1 MSTNYFTTPL
11 KPYGKDGERWPINGM
26 FESFFGREFEN
37 VPKENLSEF
46 LKSGLDRMNPNGL
59 VSLLP
64 DDTEGCDG
72 DVRIDLVYTP
82 SCAVAAIGIYLLLK
96 DPSSVSDTEKQKLQ
110 ILLNRIFSNGVA
122 GHGYGADEYRRKI
135 LCMFAL
141 TGAKS
146 LIDRYPDFCPQMKP
160 VLTEQL
166 ELVRKRPEGEPS
178 WTNPRDLTGL
188 SIQTI
193 AAWNGNTEPVFV
205 YGTLMQGESAHS
217 RLADAVYAGKAILRG
232 YAVYSVSWYP
242 GIVPE
247 EKEAVLG
254 ELYYVS
260 KQMIPG
266 MDEYEGEGTLYQR
279 KTVTVETQYG
289 KKEAYAYIYL
299 QKVSGDP
306 IRGGRWAGKEN
317 DPVWYACYGS
327 NLREERFKDY
337 IVGNEHPRW
346 GKPKKGC
353 TDKTLWTDSMVMEY
367 PGQLYFGN
375 SSSQWQNMGVAFYDP
390 DAEGKTY
397 MRLYRITFGQLLE
410 VWKQEGSGENWYDS
424 LYPVEIT
431 KEGIPVYTISSKKRK
446 AFNLPDEQYLE
457 VIRDGLVLECGIG
470 EKAAKNYLK
479 QAQKRE

>member
-217 RLADAVYAGKAILRG
+217 RLADAVFAGKAILRG

-299 QKVSGDP
+299 NKVFGNP
-306 IRGGRWAGKEN
+306 IKGGRWAGKEN

-327 NLREERFKDY
+327 NLREDGENRKKDALIKRFGRTVWLGNTRDSCISETAAASGKIWELLSMIRMWKERFICAFTGSHSVSFWRCGSRKDQERTGMTAF
-337 IVGNEHPRW
+337 IRW
-346 GKPKKGC
+346 R
-353 TDKTLWTDSMVMEY
+353 
-367 PGQLYFGN
+367 
-375 SSSQWQNMGVAFYDP
+375 SQ
-390 DAEGKTY
+390 
-397 MRLYRITFGQLLE
+397 
-410 VWKQEGSGENWYDS
+410 
-424 LYPVEIT
+424 
-431 KEGIPVYTISSKKRK
+431 RK
-446 AFNLPDEQYLE
+446 ASLFIPSLLN
-457 VIRDGLVLECGIG
+457 R
-470 EKAAKNYLK
+470 EK
-479 QAQKRE
+479 